1 MFQHYVKQGKH
12 TSEEAGGNMDDM
24 KIKRETEVSFLVQ
37 LFTETLLNYLHFDEQ
52 LNISQS

>member
-24 KIKRETEVSFLVQ
+24 KIRRETEVSFLVQ
-37 LFTETLLNYLHFDEQ
+37 LFTETLLNYLYFDE
-52 LNISQS
+52 LLDIS